1 MATGTQSSK
10 DKRSI
15 YIRRR
20 LLVLAGLLAIIVIV
34 ALVIWKPGSTSGFP
48 TVTNETTS
56 STPKPSATPTA
67 ESTEEASGEVT
78 ECTDKTVE
86 VEALTDKGSYGA
98 DELPQLT
105 LQITNTGKNPCS
117 INVGTS
123 QQVFTITSGTDVY
136 WTSTDCQVE
145 PADAVVDLEPGQ
157 TVASSTPIAWD
168 RTRSSTTTCDG
179 ERPAVPANGVSY
191 HLTTSVSGITS
202 AETKQ
207 FLLAG

>member
-67 ESTEEASGEVT
+67 VSTEEASGEVT

>member
-1 MATGTQSSK
+1 MATGEQSAK
-10 DKRSI
+10 DKRSV
-15 YIRRR
+15 YVRRR
-20 LLVLAGLLAIIVIV
+20 LWVLAGLLVVIGIV

-48 TVTNETTS
+48 TESKVTTS
-56 STPKPSATPTA
+56 ATAKPSATPTP
-67 ESTEEASGEVT
+67 ESTEDATAEVK
-78 ECTDKTVE
+78 ECSEKSVT

-98 DELPQLT
+98 NELPQLS

-145 PADAVVDLEPGQ
+145 PADAVVQLEPGQ
-157 TVASSTPIAWD
+157 VVASSTPIAWD

-179 ERPAVPANGVSY
+179 ERPAVPSGGVSY
-191 HLTTSVSGITS
+191 HLSTSVAGIES
-202 AETKQ
+202 AKTKQ
-207 FLLAG
+207 FLLDG

>member
-1 MATGTQSSK
+1 MATGEQSAK
-10 DKRSI
+10 DKRSV

-20 LLVLAGLLAIIVIV
+20 LWLLAGVLAVIAIIV
-34 ALVIWKPGSTSGFP
+34 LVIWKPGSTSGFP
-48 TVTNETTS
+48 TTPKATS
-56 STPKPSATPTA
+56 SAAATPKTTPTP
-67 ESTEEASGEVT
+67 ESTEDATGEVT
-78 ECTDKTVE
+78 ECTEKTVT
-86 VEALTDKGSYGA
+86 VEALTDKGSYA
-98 DELPQLT
+98 ANELPQLS
-105 LQITNTGKNPCS
+105 LQITNSGKNACS

-145 PADAVVDLEPGQ
+145 PADAVVQLEPGQ

-168 RTRSSTTTCDG
+168 RTRSSTTTCEG
-179 ERPAVPANGVSY
+179 ERPGVPADGVSY
-191 HLTTSVSGITS
+191 HLSTSVAGIES